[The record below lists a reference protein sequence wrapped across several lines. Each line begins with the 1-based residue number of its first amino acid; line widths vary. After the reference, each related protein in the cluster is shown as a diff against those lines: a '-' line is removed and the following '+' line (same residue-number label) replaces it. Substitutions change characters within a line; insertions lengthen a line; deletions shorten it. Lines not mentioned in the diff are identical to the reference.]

1 MIVIDN
7 NKSNNYNGQTIV
19 GYQGEVWL
27 AEILQG
33 NQPGSIIL
41 FFLII
46 LFFTNL
52 FFNHFLSDFK
62 INYSLKSYKP
72 WIPKRSHHLCQTAK
86 VSERHSWQ
94 LLCVLRDNS
103 FLVGTTGKA
112 GCFRRV

>member
-1 MIVIDN
+1 MIVIDI

-46 LFFTNL
+46 LFSL
-52 FFNHFLSDFK
+52 IFFNHLLSNFK
-62 INYSLKSYKP
+62 INFSLKSY
-72 WIPKRSHHLCQTAK
+72 
-86 VSERHSWQ
+86 
-94 LLCVLRDNS
+94 
-103 FLVGTTGKA
+103 
-112 GCFRRV
+112 